1 MIFILGILSGLSG
14 GIGVATII
22 PLFSLAAGGLIS
34 ENDPISLTIRSFF
47 EFLHIPFNL
56 PFLVSFIAVLFVI
69 KGLISFFTKYIND
82 KTSAEY
88 ERSMR
93 ADLVEKV
100 LHSKWPYLIDQKL
113 GFIERVLMGDVS
125 AASRILIHTSTLI
138 LFLTS
143 FVMYA
148 VVAFNIAFTV
158 TLITIIFG
166 ALLIFIFKP
175 VLYKTRQASRE
186 LANTEKLVTHHISQS
201 ILGAKVV
208 KAFAIEGKVIKKSD
222 EYFEKLKKERAK
234 TALYIY
240 SVGSVFEPVAFI
252 FIAGVFFFYF
262 ESPNFNIVAFG
273 AVVYLIQKMFAFI
286 QSAQGSIHRIAEATP
301 FLQTALNFRSSAMM
315 EKEES
320 TDDNIDL
327 DFKNDIKF
335 QDVTFS
341 YNEKTPI
348 LGGVSF
354 TLKKPSM
361 TGLVGPS
368 GAGKTTLVD
377 ILLRLFN
384 PNSGKILVDGR
395 NITEFS
401 IKGWRKKIGY
411 VSQDVFLL
419 NDTIENNIRFYDDS
433 ISRNDIIKAAETANI
448 YDFIKELPDGLETN
462 IGERGLRLSGGQ
474 RQRVALARTLVR
486 QPEILILDEATS
498 SLDAQSES
506 EIQKAIENLKGK
518 ITVLAIAHRL
528 STVITSD
535 WLLVLDDGKI
545 IEEGQPDDLLKNK
558 DSHFYKMYNIK

>member
-1 MIFILGILSGLSG
+1 MPLINTEKIRNIGRLSFKAFKQYRSRMILIFILGILSGLSG

-208 KAFAIEGKVIKKSD
+208 KAFAIEDKVIKKSD

-320 TDDNIDL
+320 PKVWTSGFLLAWQKQSPKAQKRLTIMNTL
-327 DFKNDIKF
+327 R
-335 QDVTFS
+335 QR
-341 YNEKTPI
+341 
-348 LGGVSF
+348 LRLRVSF
-354 TLKKPSM
+354 GVTCVTIIWSSSRPECTSQSLQVKKQ
-361 TGLVGPS
+361 VHR
-368 GAGKTTLVD
+368 
-377 ILLRLFN
+377 LRYPF
-384 PNSGKILVDGR
+384 
-395 NITEFS
+395 
-401 IKGWRKKIGY
+401 
-411 VSQDVFLL
+411 VFL
-419 NDTIENNIRFYDDS
+419 R
-433 ISRNDIIKAAETANI
+433 
-448 YDFIKELPDGLETN
+448 
-462 IGERGLRLSGGQ
+462 
-474 RQRVALARTLVR
+474 
-486 QPEILILDEATS
+486 S
-498 SLDAQSES
+498 SL
-506 EIQKAIENLKGK
+506 
-518 ITVLAIAHRL
+518 
-528 STVITSD
+528 
-535 WLLVLDDGKI
+535 
-545 IEEGQPDDLLKNK
+545 
-558 DSHFYKMYNIK
+558 